1 MVEARTLRA
10 GGVAAGVAWLSGVS
24 MTLLTKGA
32 DVQASQTVEL
42 KDKLLTIVQAQP
54 DLLLKVMGF
63 DTLFVMGYAT
73 VFCALFA
80 VVPRDG
86 RLLAAVGLGFGLLA
100 ALCDTVENVLYGVY
114 GLAGLHHVPFTPEL
128 PFHYYVSS
136 LKWISAFGAV
146 GFLTLVFPRRS
157 WFEWLVSAVMVTFP
171 LGGALSI
178 AFPDLLPLR
187 ALFFVV
193 GMPLFAVLFFRRAG
207 GRGPSEAAA

>member
-1 MVEARTLRA
+1 MIEGRTLRA

-42 KDKLLTIVQAQP
+42 KDKLLAIVQTQP

-86 RLLAAVGLGFGLLA
+86 RMLAGIGLGFGLLA
-100 ALCDTVENVLYGVY
+100 ALCDMVENVLYGVY
-114 GLAGLHHVPFTPEL
+114 GLAGLHHVPVTVEL
-128 PFHYYVSS
+128 PFHYYVSC
-136 LKWISAFGAV
+136 LKWVSAFSAV
-146 GFLTLVFPRRS
+146 GLITLVFPRRTG
-157 WFEWLVSAVMVTFP
+157 FEWAISAVMVTFP

-193 GMPLFAVLFFRRAG
+193 GMPLFAVLFFRRAA
-207 GRGPSEAAA
+207 GRGPQEAMA

>member
-1 MVEARTLRA
+1 MLEARTLRA
-10 GGVAAGVAWLSGVS
+10 GGLAAGVAWLSGVA

-42 KDKLLTIVQAQP
+42 KDKLLAIVHTQP
-54 DLLLKVMGF
+54 DLLLKVMGC
-63 DTLFVMGYAT
+63 DTLFVLGYAT
-73 VFCALFA
+73 VFTALYA

-86 RLLAAVGLGFGLLA
+86 RTLAAVGLGFGLLA
-100 ALCDTVENVLYGVY
+100 ALCDMVENVLYGVY
-114 GLAGLHHVPFTPEL
+114 GLAGLHHVPVTVEL

-136 LKWISAFGAV
+136 LKWVSAFGAV
-146 GFLTLVFPRRS
+146 GLLTLVFPRRN
-157 WFEWLVSAVMVTFP
+157 WFEGLLTLVMASFP

-193 GMPLFAVLFFRRAG
+193 GMPLFAILFFRRAA
-207 GRGPSEAAA
+207 GRGPAEAFA

>member
-1 MVEARTLRA
+1 MIEARTLRA
-10 GGVAAGVAWLSGVS
+10 GGVAAGIAWLSGVS

-32 DVQASQTVEL
+32 DVQATQTVEL
-42 KDKLLTIVQAQP
+42 KDKLLAIVHTQP

-86 RLLAAVGLGFGLLA
+86 KTLAGIGLGFGLLA
-100 ALCDTVENVLYGVY
+100 ALCDMVENMLYGVY
-114 GLAGLHHVPFTPEL
+114 GLAGLHHVPVTVEL

-136 LKWISAFGAV
+136 LKWVSAFSAV
-146 GFLTLVFPRRS
+146 GLLTLVFPRRT
-157 WFEWLVSAVMVTFP
+157 WFEWAISAVMVTFP

-178 AFPDLLPLR
+178 ALPDLLPLR
-187 ALFFVV
+187 ALFFVA
-193 GMPLFAVLFFRRAG
+193 GMPLFAILFFRRAD
-207 GRGPSEAAA
+207 GRGPQEAFA

>member
-1 MVEARTLRA
+1 METRTLRA
-10 GGVAAGVAWLSGVS
+10 GGVAAAVAWVSGIG
-24 MTLLTKGA
+24 MTVLTNGA
-32 DVQASQTVEL
+32 DVQATQTVEV
-42 KDKLLTIVQAQP
+42 KDKLLAIVQHQP

-80 VVPRDG
+80 AVPRDG

-114 GLAGLHHVPFTPEL
+114 GLGGLHHAVVIPEL

-136 LKWISAFGAV
+136 LKWAAAFTAV
-146 GFLTLVFPRRS
+146 ALLLLVFPRRT
-157 WFEWLVSAVMVTFP
+157 WLEGLISGVMATFP

-193 GMPLFAVLFFRRAG
+193 GMPLFALLFFRRAAG
-207 GRGPSEAAA
+207 VGPKAAFV